1 MLIFG
6 EVDVEVDEEA
16 GDDGESSGE
25 KGESSGEKG
34 EPKPGQ
40 VEPKPGKREPGR
52 EPRKGEPNPG
62 KEEPSAGPG
71 KEDKPRVEA
80 VEFVR
85 EVLGEEP
92 YGKQVEILEAVHR
105 HRRVSV
111 VGCNG
116 SGKDWTAARVVLWW
130 VNAFRPAK
138 AIVTGPTTRQVSEIV
153 WREMQWAYAWAP
165 QGKLKGKMF
174 RTSRYEVDAET
185 FALGF
190 ATDSPY
196 NLQGFHSPNLLVV
209 VTEAHAVD
217 ERDMDAIRR
226 LHPRRLLLVGNAYVS
241 PGTFYDS
248 HHSKRHLYEAI
259 RISAEDTPNFTQ
271 DEDYIP
277 GMMTRQ
283 DVADREA
290 EWGRDDPRFL
300 STVLAKFPENQD
312 DIVVPLEWARAA
324 AERSLEPDGPVILA
338 CDVARFGGDKTVVV
352 RRQGAQARIVRKIK
366 GQDTMEIADYLKGY
380 CDGEKVDFVVVDE
393 TGVGGGVVDR
403 LRQLRLRG
411 PKLVPFLAG
420 ASASNPRYHANRGA
434 EVWWVMRNRY
444 QEGDLDTDDDA
455 DLIEQVS
462 TRKFFREGERI
473 KLDDKYK
480 LRRSPDEA
488 DALAM
493 TFAVRTG
500 RVRIWV

>member
-1 MLIFG
+1 
-6 EVDVEVDEEA
+6 VDQGT
-16 GDDGESSGE
+16 GDDDESSE
-25 KGESSGEKG
+25 EPSGEKG
-34 EPKPGQ
+34 EPS
-40 VEPKPGKREPGR
+40 PGKRREEGPAIEP
-52 EPRKGEPNPG
+52 
-62 KEEPSAGPG
+62 
-71 KEDKPRVEA
+71 
-80 VEFVR
+80 VEFVK

-92 YGKQVEILEAVHR
+92 YGKQVEILEAVAK

-130 VNAFRPAK
+130 VNAYRPAK

-153 WREMQWAYAWAP
+153 WREMQWAHAWAP
-165 QGKLKGKMF
+165 KGKLKGKMF
-174 RTSRYEVDAET
+174 RTSRYEVDEET

-217 ERDMDAIRR
+217 ERDMDAVRR
-226 LHPRRLLLVGNAYVS
+226 LHPKRLLLVGNAYVS
-241 PGTFYDS
+241 PGSFYDS

-271 DEDYIP
+271 GEEYIP

-283 DVADREA
+283 DVADRKA
-290 EWGRDDPRFL
+290 EWGSDDPRFL

-312 DIVVPLEWARAA
+312 DIVVPLRWAREA
-324 AERSLEPDGPVILA
+324 AERSLKPDGPVIVA
-338 CDVARFGGDKTVVV
+338 CDVARFGSDKTIVM
-352 RRQGAQARIVRKIK
+352 RRQGAHARIVRKIK
-366 GQDTMEIADYLKGY
+366 GQDTMVIAEYLKAY
-380 CDGEKVDFVVVDE
+380 CDSHRVDFLVVDE

-411 PKLVPFLAG
+411 PKLVPFVAG
-420 ASASNPRYHANRGA
+420 ASPTNRTYHANRGA
-434 EVWWVMRNRY
+434 EVWWIMRNRY
-444 QEGDLDTDDDA
+444 ETGDLDTDNDEA
-455 DLIEQVS
+455 LIEQVS
-462 TRKFFREGERI
+462 TREFFREGERI
-473 KLDDKYK
+473 KLQDKFK
-480 LRRSPDEA
+480 LSKSPDEA

-493 TFAVRTG
+493 TFAVRNQK
-500 RVRIWV
+500 VKIWV